1 MEMTIR
7 PRRLRN
13 GARLRKMVRETRMDP
28 SSLIYPMFVKE
39 GDVAAEEI
47 PTMPGQYRYSLDGM
61 ERQLDALLAAGV
73 NSVMLFGIPD
83 HKDEMGSGAWD
94 ENGIIQ
100 KALRRIKKEYRDE
113 LYVIT
118 DVCMCE
124 YTSHGHCGM
133 LCGHEVDNDRTL
145 DLLSKT
151 ALSHIQAGADMVVRR
166 WMKMASR
173 PLRLCPMP

>member
-83 HKDEMGSGAWD
+83 HKDEMGSGAGE

-100 KALRRIKKEYRDE
+100 KALRRIK
-113 LYVIT
+113 
-118 DVCMCE
+118 
-124 YTSHGHCGM
+124 
-133 LCGHEVDNDRTL
+133 
-145 DLLSKT
+145 
-151 ALSHIQAGADMVVRR
+151 
-166 WMKMASR
+166 
-173 PLRLCPMP
+173 